1 MATVPYV
8 VFCFS
13 KLKFYC
19 PYLGTAE
26 LNGRVALVAQQPWIL
41 NRSVRNNVLFGSVY
55 EAERY
60 ERTIYACALE
70 PDLAV
75 LPAGDLTEIGKCL
88 VQARTHSRMHAHTRA
103 IMCFSEAPL

>member
-1 MATVPYV
+1 MATVPLFNKV

-41 NRSVRNNVLFGSVY
+41 NRSVRNNVLFGSAY

-60 ERTIYACALE
+60 ERTMYACALE

-88 VQARTHSRMHAHTRA
+88 SKRARTHSRMHARTRA
-103 IMCFSEAPL
+103 Q